1 VLPLATG
8 IGETE
13 VNELDFV
20 LFHHL
25 HHVCDGLG
33 HQILLVGKGVK
44 NLRSAYAVSV
54 PTLAQT
60 RTSEQPSIVPLTEG
74 LLSPLLEK
82 SRQATTPNWCNYE
95 PFWCN

>member
-1 VLPLATG
+1 LTVFELAFVKLRHGRSDVLPFATG

-33 HQILLVGKGVK
+33 HQILLNGKGLK
-44 NLRSAYAVSV
+44 SLLTGLAVSV
-54 PTLAQT
+54 PTWGQKL
-60 RTSEQPSIVPLTEG
+60 LTNNPRLCLVG
-74 LLSPLLEK
+74 GQFGIP
-82 SRQATTPNWCNYE
+82 AG
-95 PFWCN
+95 

>member
-1 VLPLATG
+1 VLPFATG

-33 HQILLVGKGVK
+33 HQNLLNGTGLKSLLAG
-44 NLRSAYAVSV
+44 LAVFV
-54 PTLAQT
+54 PT
-60 RTSEQPSIVPLTEG
+60 RP
-74 LLSPLLEK
+74 
-82 SRQATTPNWCNYE
+82 
-95 PFWCN
+95 

>member
-33 HQILLVGKGVK
+33 HQILLVGKGVNK
-44 NLRSAYAVSV
+44 ERSDHAVSV
-54 PTLAQT
+54 PTWAQLT
-60 RTSEQPSIVPLTEG
+60 PSEQLSIVPLTEG
-74 LLSPLLEK
+74 LLNVKREK
-82 SRQATTPNWCNYE
+82 SQ
-95 PFWCN
+95 